1 MVTIQDAV
9 QYVNGVACTT
19 QKVWC
24 KSTDVKPTEGIGN
37 GSQLREMDTGKDY
50 AFDAEN
56 GEWLEQPSEGGGGGG
71 GGGSSTLSGLT
82 DVDISNPTDGQ
93 TLVYN
98 STSGKWEN
106 GAGGGGGLVVPFGE
120 IGGNPTLMAP
130 AGDIFTAYMSGVD
143 VVITLNIDGYGLVEA
158 KRLSVV
164 GVAGDESKKFVIE
177 PSSTYSGIIPSGV
190 YEAGSDADYPTIPR

>member
-19 QKVWC
+19 KKVWC

-56 GEWLEQPSEGGGGGG
+56 GEWLEQPEEGGGG

-98 STSGKWEN
+98 ATAQKWEN
-106 GAGGGGGLVVPFGE
+106 GAGGGGVMVVHVDAQTGVFDKTWQEIHDAAITRGAIIVGE
-120 IGGNPTLMAP
+120 FTDYGVTDTRSIWVARCVADPDPIEGSPTW
-130 AGDIFTAYMSGVD
+130 D
-143 VVITLNIDGYGLVEA
+143 VFDNIDDFHAYASSANGYPVL
-158 KRLSVV
+158 
-164 GVAGDESKKFVIE
+164 D
-177 PSSTYSGIIPSGV
+177 
-190 YEAGSDADYPTIPR
+190 